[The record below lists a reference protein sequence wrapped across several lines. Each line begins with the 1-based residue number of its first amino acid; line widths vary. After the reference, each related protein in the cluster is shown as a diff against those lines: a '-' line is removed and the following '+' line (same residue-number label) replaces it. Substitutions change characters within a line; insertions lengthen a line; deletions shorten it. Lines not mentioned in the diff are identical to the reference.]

1 MAVVAFIPVRGGSKS
16 IPGKNI
22 KNFNGKPLLYW
33 SALAAQENRE
43 VSQIVIATDD
53 ETIAET
59 ARGFQ
64 FSKLIVY
71 NRIPE
76 NANDTASTESVM
88 LEYLECSNHSDTDLF
103 ILIQATNPF
112 ITSIDLTK
120 GLSLIENN
128 PTASVISCATFKRFL
143 WNRNGTPLNYDYR
156 ARPRRQDFPGILL
169 ENGSF
174 YINSVSNIK
183 SSKNRLSEPV
193 LICEMPEFTSFE
205 IDEPED
211 WIICEKIHSKNIL
224 SNNEKP

>member
-76 NANDTASTESVM
+76 NANDTAST
-88 LEYLECSNHSDTDLF
+88 
-103 ILIQATNPF
+103 
-112 ITSIDLTK
+112 
-120 GLSLIENN
+120 
-128 PTASVISCATFKRFL
+128 
-143 WNRNGTPLNYDYR
+143 
-156 ARPRRQDFPGILL
+156 
-169 ENGSF
+169 
-174 YINSVSNIK
+174 
-183 SSKNRLSEPV
+183 
-193 LICEMPEFTSFE
+193 
-205 IDEPED
+205 
-211 WIICEKIHSKNIL
+211 
-224 SNNEKP
+224 